1 MGMISRQKDFMKTVI
16 TFHVIKGDSKTVDVQ
31 NAIEEGFYEFER
43 IVKSFTRFE
52 DTSELSNLNRNSGK
66 WVSVSKEL
74 FELVEFMLKMSGD
87 TDGAFDPTI
96 IDFLEVY
103 GYDKNYDFSKLDN
116 PKLDEFV
123 KKIADERPSWKEIK
137 LDEKNSRIKLA
148 ENQRI
153 DLGGIGKGYAVD
165 CAFEKLSKV
174 SSNFIIDAGGDIRTS
189 GLNEKSEPWQVG
201 LKAKNKD
208 GVEETV
214 GIVELSNYALASS
227 GSWSRK
233 VKQFHHLIDSRSG
246 KPIET
251 DYSTVFVTAQT
262 SMLSDAW
269 ATAIFVLGEDSEKYA
284 PDSIEFMFV

>member
-1 MGMISRQKDFMKTVI
+1 MGMISRQKDFMKTII

-66 WVSVSKEL
+66 WVSVSHEL
-74 FELVEFMLKMSGD
+74 FELVEFMLKMSED

-137 LDEKNSRIKLA
+137 LDEKNSKIKLA

-201 LKAKNKD
+201 LKSKNKD
-208 GVEETV
+208 DVEETV